1 MSGGMNGGLNPIEQ
15 HAAPGEAG
23 YLARRQWLTVAAVLA
38 GMSLAALTVT
48 VVQVLT
54 LGRARRWCQDVLAT
68 GCARLILRAT
78 GITLDLR
85 DGGLTRRTAQT
96 VFIANHTSTLDFFV
110 ITALGLPG
118 TRAFLARKNALFA
131 PVGVLSLM
139 LGHFFTVPQTRTED
153 RRRIFRRAAERLA
166 ASGDS
171 VFLTPEGTR
180 HPDGVGP
187 FNRGAFHLAVHLGA
201 PIQPLFVDVPPRINP
216 GKGFKT
222 RPGTVTVRAFP
233 LIDTT
238 GWTLDTLPEH
248 IAAVR
253 AHYLAY
259 PAGWTDA
266 PGTRS

>member
-1 MSGGMNGGLNPIEQ
+1 MNPIDQ

-23 YLARRQWLTVAAVLA
+23 YLARRKWLTIFAVLS

-48 VVQVLT
+48 AVQVLT

-78 GITLDLR
+78 GVELDLR
-85 DGGLTRRTAQT
+85 DAGLTQRSEQT

-118 TRAFLARKNALFA
+118 TRAFLARKNALFL

-153 RRRIFRRAAERLA
+153 RRRIFRRAAERLK

-171 VFLTPEGTR
+171 IFLTPEGTR
-180 HPDGVGP
+180 HTDGVGP
-187 FNRGAFHLAVHLGA
+187 FNRGAFHLAVSLGA

-216 GKGFKT
+216 GKGLKT

-233 LIDTT
+233 LIDTS
-238 GWTLDTLPEH
+238 GWSVSTLPAH
-248 IAAVR
+248 IAEVR

-259 PAGWTDA
+259 PEGWTDTA
-266 PGTRS
+266 GGPS